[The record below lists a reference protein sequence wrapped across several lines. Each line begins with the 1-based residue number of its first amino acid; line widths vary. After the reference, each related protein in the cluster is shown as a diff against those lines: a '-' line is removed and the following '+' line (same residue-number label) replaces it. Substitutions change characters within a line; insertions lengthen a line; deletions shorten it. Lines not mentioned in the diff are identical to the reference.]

1 MTGRYL
7 IYTPLGAT
15 PRGGRNGQR
24 SQKNWH
30 TFVEVCRSLHRD
42 GLSYSV
48 QLNLTDANP
57 HVLITASGRAKLRKH
72 SGSRT
77 LPLPPPIRAR
87 CCRDRA
93 LEVEWFLPENLGRRN
108 NHTSHWSRRQARYH
122 ELSQMAEEH
131 LRAEL
136 EYWRE
141 LELLS
146 GQREHFKPNRTDETA
161 YGDDEVAA

>member
-15 PRGGRNGQR
+15 PRGCRNGQR

-42 GLSYSV
+42 GLSYQV
-48 QLNLTDANP
+48 QFNLAGETP
-57 HVLITASGRAKLRKH
+57 HVLIVASGTAKLRAH
-72 SGSRT
+72 SGPRP
-77 LPLPPPIRAR
+77 LPLPPPVPAQH
-87 CCRDRA
+87 CRDRA
-93 LEVEWFLPENLGRRN
+93 LEVEWFLPENMGRRN
-108 NHTSHWSRRQARYH
+108 NHTSHWGRRQARYR

-146 GQREHFKPNRTDETA
+146 GQRDHFKPGRTDETLHA
-161 YGDDEVAA
+161 DDEVAA